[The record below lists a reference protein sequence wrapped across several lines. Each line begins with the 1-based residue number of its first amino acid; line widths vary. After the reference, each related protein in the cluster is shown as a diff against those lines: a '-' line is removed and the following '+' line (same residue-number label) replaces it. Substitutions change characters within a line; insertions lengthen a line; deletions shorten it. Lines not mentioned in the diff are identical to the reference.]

1 MRVEGH
7 QITESLHIQN
17 EGGLTA
23 RLYRFEAGLQE
34 FGDQAAE
41 LAEIAATVAEE
52 RPDQL
57 WHGDYVL
64 AMRHRREQRLLEP
77 LAAGEHAL
85 LMTAPTEMQR
95 TLVASLQILDN

>member
-7 QITESLHIQN
+7 EVAEGLHVQD

-57 WHGDYVL
+57 
-64 AMRHRREQRLLEP
+64 
-77 LAAGEHAL
+77 
-85 LMTAPTEMQR
+85 
-95 TLVASLQILDN
+95 